1 MNQNIMIQIIIKLIE
16 FFLNPGLIPSQRDQ
30 MPQKLSLIFIKSM
43 MENIKWCINARRASC
58 LLSKYCVINYFQSKK
73 NMISLKQENMKNT
86 SLAAPGALAHRL
98 QCVTACKI
106 QNGRQGAPKRPM
118 GSGKVPTPSFLGTPT
133 NIRLH
138 LGKLVP

>member
-43 MENIKWCINARRASC
+43 LENIKWCINVRRASC

-86 SLAAPGALAHRL
+86 SLAAPGALTHRL
-98 QCVTACKI
+98 QRRTACKI
-106 QNGRQGAPKRPM
+106 QNGRQGAPKWQR
-118 GSGKVPTPSFLGTPT
+118 GSGKVSTSRFLLIETMM
-133 NIRLH
+133 
-138 LGKLVP
+138 KLKSL

>member
-43 MENIKWCINARRASC
+43 LENIKWCINARRASC
-58 LLSKYCVINYFQSKK
+58 LLSKYYVINYFQSKK

-86 SLAAPGALAHRL
+86 SLAARRANSGGSWEPSSQKLSELAE
-98 QCVTACKI
+98 I
-106 QNGRQGAPKRPM
+106 IG
-118 GSGKVPTPSFLGTPT
+118 
-133 NIRLH
+133 
-138 LGKLVP
+138 

>member
-30 MPQKLSLIFIKSM
+30 MSQKLSLIFIKSM
-43 MENIKWCINARRASC
+43 LENIKWGINVCRASC
-58 LLSKYCVINYFQSKK
+58 LLSKYYVINYFQSKK

-98 QCVTACKI
+98 QRRSACKT
-106 QNGRQGAPKRPM
+106 QYGHQGAQKWPTR
-118 GSGKVPTPSFLGTPT
+118 SGKGSNPRFLGAAV
-133 NIRLH
+133 NFR
-138 LGKLVP
+138 

>member
-43 MENIKWCINARRASC
+43 LENIKWCINARRASC
-58 LLSKYCVINYFQSKK
+58 LLSKYYVINYFQSKK

-98 QCVTACKI
+98 QCHTACKI
-106 QNGRQGAPKRPM
+106 QNGRQGAQKWPT
-118 GSGKVPTPSFLGTPT
+118 GSGKGSNPRLLGAPV
-133 NIRLH
+133 NFC
-138 LGKLVP
+138 

>member
-30 MPQKLSLIFIKSM
+30 MSQKLSLIFIKSM
-43 MENIKWCINARRASC
+43 LENIKWCINVRRASC
-58 LLSKYCVINYFQSKK
+58 LLSKYYVINYIQSKK

-98 QCVTACKI
+98 QCRTACKI
-106 QNGRQGAPKRPM
+106 QNGRQGAPKWPT
-118 GSGKVPTPSFLGTPT
+118 GSGKGSNPRLLGAPV
-133 NIRLH
+133 NFC
-138 LGKLVP
+138 